1 MHLLALDTSTEACSA
16 ALGVCL
22 PGEPERAA
30 REQRTREGITIDDAT
45 WLEIVESCK
54 KVGAQT

>member
-1 MHLLALDTSTEACSA
+1 
-16 ALGVCL
+16 VVL

-30 REQRTREGITIDDAT
+30 RAKRTREGITIDDAT
-45 WLEIVESCK
+45 WLEIVGSCK